1 MSAIGAKQTNSIA
14 VLMSAND
21 PKADTRSRR
30 LVSLKCLPQSRAGM
44 HRVRRNFLGWRRS
57 QGHLA
62 GTLNAPVSDCPI
74 RHTMPRPL

>member
-21 PKADTRSRR
+21 PKRTPARGG
-30 LVSLKCLPQSRAGM
+30 LVSLKWLPESRAGM
-44 HRVRRNFLGWRRS
+44 HRLRRNFLGWRRS
-57 QGHLA
+57 QGRVA